1 MKKTQKEVN
10 VLYTYKWNHLNRIC
24 FTVLSSNE
32 KERYNTCFDKDE
44 NHGSC
49 TCRGGDFHN
58 CYHLDQLKA
67 RAAEYF
73 QSRKPAQPVQPEV
86 ELTAEDI
93 ASLVDPD
100 IDATQPEKANPV
112 AEAEAFIAR
121 VQAEKAALHNSNE
134 QHFEVA
140 PSGRACPMR

>member
-1 MKKTQKEVN
+1 MKSQKTAKQVN
-10 VLYTYKWNHLNRIC
+10 VIYTYKFNKINRIC
-24 FTVLSSNE
+24 FTVLSSNG

-73 QSRKPAQPVQPEV
+73 AARQPAKV
-86 ELTAEDI
+86 EQVLTAEDI

-121 VQAEKAALHNSNE
+121 VQSEKAALHNAAESR
-134 QHFEVA
+134 FEERA
-140 PSGRACPMR
+140 GRLIPLR